1 MANSDL
7 SSKEWC
13 DLVFEKKNKTYGA
26 YELRKNLAHRN
37 LVALIATIIL
47 AALVVILPLIVSLM
61 PEEEVIEEAN
71 LEVTELATLE
81 EAEVKDENLVKKVD
95 LAPPPPP
102 LRSSIKFVPPIIAKD
117 NEVSDADEMKSQ
129 DELTSSKVAISIA
142 DVKGNDDIH
151 GMDIADVKQVV
162 VQAAPK
168 KVEEDKIYTTVE
180 QSAEF
185 PGGKSAMYKWLGENL
200 VFPQPSIE
208 NGVQGSVM
216 VRFIV
221 SKNGQISD
229 VRVVKS
235 LDPFCDKEA
244 VRCIKAMPRWTPGKM
259 NGVAVNSYFV
269 LPIQFVFE

>member
-13 DLVFEKKNKTYGA
+13 ELVFESKNKAYGA
-26 YELRKNLAHRN
+26 YDLRKNLAHRN
-37 LVALIATIIL
+37 LVALIITIVI
-47 AALVVILPLIVSLM
+47 AALVVILPLVVSLM
-61 PEEEVIEEAN
+61 PEEEVIDEAN

-168 KVEEDKIYTTVE
+168 KVEEDKIYETVE
-180 QSAEF
+180 QRAEF
-185 PGGKSAMYKWLGENL
+185 PGGMKALYKWLSENM

-208 NGVQGSVM
+208 NGVQGNVV
-216 VRFIV
+216 VRF
-221 SKNGQISD
+221 
-229 VRVVKS
+229 VVGKDGRITDATIIKS

-244 VRCIKAMPRWTPGKM
+244 IRCIKAMPRWTPGKM
-259 NGVAVNSYFV
+259 NGVAVRSYYV
-269 LPIQFVFE
+269 LPIQFTYE

>member
-1 MANSDL
+1 MSSSDL

-13 DLVFEKKNKTYGA
+13 ELVFEDKNKAYGA
-26 YELRKNLAHRN
+26 YALRKGLAHRN
-37 LVALIATIIL
+37 LVALIITIVI
-47 AALVVILPLIVSLM
+47 AALVVILPLIISLM
-61 PEEEVIEEAN
+61 PEEEVVDEAN

-142 DVKGNDDIH
+142 DVKGNDDVH

-168 KVEEDKIYTTVE
+168 KVEEDKIYETVE
-180 QSAEF
+180 QKAEF
-185 PGGKSAMYKWLGENL
+185 PGGMKAMYAWLSENL
-200 VFPQPSIE
+200 EFPQPSIE
-208 NGVQGSVM
+208 NGVQGRVV
-216 VRFIV
+216 VRFV
-221 SKNGQISD
+221 VGKDGRISD
-229 VRVVKS
+229 ATVIKS

-244 VRCIKAMPRWTPGKM
+244 IRCIKAMPRWTPGKM
-259 NGVAVNSYFV
+259 NGVAVRSYYV

>member
-13 DLVFEKKNKTYGA
+13 ELIFETKNKSYGA
-26 YELRKNLAHRN
+26 YQLRKNLAHRN
-37 LVALIATIIL
+37 LVALIITIVI
-47 AALVVILPLIVSLM
+47 AALVVILPLVVSLM
-61 PEEEVIEEAN
+61 PEKEVIDEAN

-102 LRSSIKFVPPIIAKD
+102 LRSSIKFVPPVIAKD

-162 VQAAPK
+162 VQAAPQ

-180 QSAEF
+180 QKAEF
-185 PGGKSAMYKWLGENL
+185 PGGMRALYAWLSENM

-208 NGVQGSVM
+208 NGVQGRVV
-216 VRFIV
+216 VRF
-221 SKNGQISD
+221 
-229 VRVVKS
+229 VVGRDGRITDATVITS

-244 VRCIKAMPRWTPGKM
+244 LRCIKAMPRWTPGKM
-259 NGVAVNSYFV
+259 NGVAVNSYYV
-269 LPIQFVFE
+269 LPIQFMYE